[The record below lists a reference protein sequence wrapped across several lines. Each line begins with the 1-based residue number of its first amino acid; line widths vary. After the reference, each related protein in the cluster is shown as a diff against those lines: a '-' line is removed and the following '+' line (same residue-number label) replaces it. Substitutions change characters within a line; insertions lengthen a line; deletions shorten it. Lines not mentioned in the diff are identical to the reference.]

1 MNPSLRISP
10 LRFKAFMEEGMEL
23 LQHTLR
29 FQFLFTPMNMKC
41 LIRFPSFSGASLGW
55 RNNNHSSV
63 VSSSMKPLGF
73 SQLKPLRPCLTS
85 VGSRVSR
92 INVSKIEELL
102 RLGDRNDEEEEE
114 EEESSGSKR
123 KGGNEDSFVMD
134 AEERKEW
141 RQKIREV
148 MSRIPDVEEEI
159 DLVEKRKKMQKLL
172 AEYPLVVEEDDPD
185 WPEDADGW
193 GFSLGQFFN
202 KISIKNVKKDDDENY
217 DSENEIVWQD
227 DDYIRPIKDITT
239 AEWEEAIFK
248 DISPLVVLVHK
259 PLQKYLNIF
268 RPKENEKVRD
278 ELEKA
283 VHIIW
288 NCRLPSPRVSKAS
301 SLVIYIH
308 HQFRHST
315 DGISKQ
321 CVAIDANTELD
332 LVSALQVSVFPE
344 LIFTKAGKILYREKA
359 IRTADE
365 LSKIMAFYYYGA
377 AKPPCLS
384 GIENMEEVIPTV
396 QIRSHMPCC
405 RPIIKAMAESG
416 YLCLLDELGNSTT

>member
-1 MNPSLRISP
+1 MSFPSLD
-10 LRFKAFMEEGMEL
+10 
-23 LQHTLR
+23 
-29 FQFLFTPMNMKC
+29 
-41 LIRFPSFSGASLGW
+41 SLMF
-55 RNNNHSSV
+55 RKNDNSTI
-63 VSSSMKPLGF
+63 VSSSCKGRPLCL
-73 SQLKPLRPCLTS
+73 SQQNPIRTPLQ
-85 VGSRVSR
+85 GADSRRSR

-102 RLGDRNDEEEEE
+102 KLGEEDEDD
-114 EEESSGSKR
+114 EEESSASEVKDGD
-123 KGGNEDSFVMD
+123 EDSFVMD

-141 RQKIREV
+141 RQKIRKV
-148 MSRIPDVEEEI
+148 MGRIPDVEEET

-172 AEYPLVVEEDDPD
+172 AEYPLVVDEEDPD

-193 GFSLGQFFN
+193 GFNLGQFFN

-248 DISPLVVLVHK
+248 DISPLVVLVHNR
-259 PLQKYLNIF
+259 YR
-268 RPKENEKVRD
+268 RPKENEKIRD

-288 NCRLPSPRVSKAS
+288 NCRLPSPR
-301 SLVIYIH
+301 
-308 HQFRHST
+308 
-315 DGISKQ
+315 
-321 CVAIDANTELD
+321 CVAIDAVVELN
-332 LVSALQVSVFPE
+332 LVSALKVSVFPE

-384 GIENMEEVIPTV
+384 GVANMEEAIPTV
-396 QIRSHMPCC
+396 EIRSEHP
-405 RPIIKAMAESG
+405 
-416 YLCLLDELGNSTT
+416 